1 MRKNNA
7 TMAVFIIPPWYMGE
21 LELEAFVKCSKVR
34 GIECSPLFV
43 IIEREYVDRT
53 GGEV

>member
-34 GIECSPLFV
+34 GIGRSPTFV
-43 IIEREYVDRT
+43 ITEREYLDRT
-53 GGEV
+53 GGKV